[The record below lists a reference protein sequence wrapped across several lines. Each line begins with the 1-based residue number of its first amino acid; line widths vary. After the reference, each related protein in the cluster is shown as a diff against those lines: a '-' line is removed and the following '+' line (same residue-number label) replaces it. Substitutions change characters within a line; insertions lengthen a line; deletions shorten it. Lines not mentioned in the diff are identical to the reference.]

1 MASPTPV
8 RSPNPNQD
16 NSLAHLSVH
25 IDKHW
30 SPPWMYKALK
40 KIMVAFLWTGPDMVQ
55 RGKCLVAW
63 DWVQRPLHLGGL
75 GVLDVKLLDI
85 ALRSRWST

>member
-1 MASPTPV
+1 
-8 RSPNPNQD
+8 
-16 NSLAHLSVH
+16 
-25 IDKHW
+25 
-30 SPPWMYKALK
+30 
-40 KIMVAFLWTGPDMVQ
+40 MVAFLWTGPDMVQ